1 MVTYNGLRR
10 SPISTNFYGNSAF
23 RCSSRQH
30 APLRRVKQRPPIWDT
45 LRNSSSSTPTSKLSS
60 LTFTRPSANSP
71 STRRC
76 DCVILQRHPDSMLQ
90 TQHADRDIKL
100 DRANKLVS
108 PTQTSQTT
116 CIACCWF
123 PDLDGSATRH
133 VRQERVLLLHELAT
147 CTQTSQVTGSNTRT
161 TSSSRRHATSK

>member
-1 MVTYNGLRR
+1 MVTTAALVARQR
-10 SPISTNFYGNSAF
+10 HLLSTNFYGNSAF
-23 RCSSRQH
+23 RCSSHQH
-30 APLRRVKQRPPIWDT
+30 ASLRRVKQRPPIWDN
-45 LRNSSSSTPTSKLSS
+45 LKHSSSGTLTSRLSS

-108 PTQTSQTT
+108 PTWTSQTT
-116 CIACCWF
+116 SVSHAARSRTLTAQL
-123 PDLDGSATRH
+123 PGTYGKRESYSY
-133 VRQERVLLLHELAT
+133 
-147 CTQTSQVTGSNTRT
+147 TS
-161 TSSSRRHATSK
+161 